1 LFLICKLVKEIMKR
15 LLQNIPKRHCKLL
28 FLAMLFY
35 SFGFSQIANYVT
47 NGGFE
52 NKINCAY
59 PPVLNRAIGWNCIGS
74 DTTKFGGHLYAVNCY
89 SNAPNMGYGI
99 QYPRSGDTYYR
110 LQVFCTS
117 PCTYTY
123 SRFYPKNRLKSNLVA
138 NKPYCVKM
146 YVSRQESSPTA
157 ISDLGFYF
165 SNNSVD
171 TINYAN
177 TPLIYLNPQVK
188 NPNNNIITDTSNW
201 VLVSGAFVANGNEK
215 YLVLGNFSTDAATTS
230 SMVVPGSYTFT
241 EYFVDDVSCIPIDL
255 PAFAGHDNS
264 FIPGTS
270 IYLGRQ
276 RDVGID
282 EACMWYKLPIVI
294 TPTTPAIDT
303 AAGIWVNPITTSTY
317 VVRQEICGNVK
328 WDTAV
333 VYQTA
338 LGIAP
343 LSLGEGLG
351 VRLYPNPANEKLNI
365 TSTIDNGVYEIT
377 IYNAFGQVLREEE
390 ITFQSSPPRGRAER
404 GLASI
409 KTDDL
414 ENGVYVLKLSNKTQ
428 TLSKRFIINR

>member
-1 LFLICKLVKEIMKR
+1 
-15 LLQNIPKRHCKLL
+15 
-28 FLAMLFY
+28 
-35 SFGFSQIANYVT
+35 
-47 NGGFE
+47 
-52 NKINCAY
+52 
-59 PPVLNRAIGWNCIGS
+59 
-74 DTTKFGGHLYAVNCY
+74 
-89 SNAPNMGYGI
+89 
-99 QYPRSGDTYYR
+99 
-110 LQVFCTS
+110 
-117 PCTYTY
+117 
-123 SRFYPKNRLKSNLVA
+123 
-138 NKPYCVKM
+138 
-146 YVSRQESSPTA
+146 
-157 ISDLGFYF
+157 
-165 SNNSVD
+165 
-171 TINYAN
+171 
-177 TPLIYLNPQVK
+177 
-188 NPNNNIITDTSNW
+188 
-201 VLVSGAFVANGNEK
+201 
-215 YLVLGNFSTDAATTS
+215 
-230 SMVVPGSYTFT
+230 
-241 EYFVDDVSCIPIDL
+241 
-255 PAFAGHDNS
+255 
-264 FIPGTS
+264 
-270 IYLGRQ
+270 
-276 RDVGID
+276 VGID